1 MWRSSNEKARL
12 QKAGFDHFSD
22 FAAFFG
28 LLTVP
33 KGSSGGAQTEQ
44 SSAANPP
51 CHDIVSGAARDHD
64 GIIVTRFRFKIE
76 PVPVFARENRPLFNK
91 KENDPSRGPFQAVS
105 DIDFL
110 LRMFSVHRA
119 VRKVRFRLDALHR
132 KRFSAAV
139 LSLGRAGRRSRRA
152 GRPGPGA
159 GKRMIRALPGA
170 WPQHERRRAVS
181 SAMRP
186 IGTSFGRRGCR
197 RRSK

>member
-1 MWRSSNEKARL
+1 M
-12 QKAGFDHFSD
+12 
-22 FAAFFG
+22 
-28 LLTVP
+28 
-33 KGSSGGAQTEQ
+33 
-44 SSAANPP
+44 
-51 CHDIVSGAARDHD
+51 SGAARDHD

-139 LSLGRAGRRSRRA
+139 LSLGRAGR
-152 GRPGPGA
+152 PGPGA

>member
-1 MWRSSNEKARL
+1 MQPLALFLRKEPGGLSSISARL

-76 PVPVFARENRPLFNK
+76 PVPVFARENRPLLNK
-91 KENDPSRGPFQAVS
+91 KENDPSRG
-105 DIDFL
+105 
-110 LRMFSVHRA
+110 
-119 VRKVRFRLDALHR
+119 
-132 KRFSAAV
+132 
-139 LSLGRAGRRSRRA
+139 
-152 GRPGPGA
+152 
-159 GKRMIRALPGA
+159 
-170 WPQHERRRAVS
+170 
-181 SAMRP
+181 
-186 IGTSFGRRGCR
+186 
-197 RRSK
+197 